1 MIGYKAAPTWVKA
14 GWLACIGLTCLA
26 CGHARAADAAAT
38 GADKP
43 AAGGDK
49 PAEAHFD
56 VHEYRVLGNSVLSN
70 RDIER
75 TLYPLLGDN
84 KTLSDVEAAR
94 AALEK
99 VYHDRGYQTVFV
111 DIPEQD
117 VADAIVR
124 LRVTEAKLRDV
135 SISGARYY
143 SERKILAALPEA
155 RPGAVPSIPTLQEQ
169 LAAVNAQTADRT
181 VVPVLKAGPDPG
193 TVDLALKVDDH
204 SPLHG
209 SVDLNNQYSPDTKPL
224 RATVALDYNNLF
236 DRLDSISAQFQDSP
250 QQLGEV
256 DVLAVNYALGPI
268 ASGLRPSVYY
278 IHSNS
283 NAATIGTIGVLGKG
297 DIYGLRVSYPIF
309 EAAGVL
315 QSLVFG
321 GDYKHFRDTIGLAS
335 QPALVTPVSY
345 TNLSLGYAGSWSES
359 RLQDMFSASANFGPR
374 GAPNNPDAFENNR
387 FKGHPNYFY
396 VRADEDLLLSLPAGL
411 HLKLRVA
418 GQWAEEPLI
427 SNENYS
433 IAGAD
438 GVRGY
443 LEAES
448 LGDSAIKGTLQLE
461 SPAWMLHAHSIA
473 SGFAYFDAG
482 RDDVIDALASEPSVA
497 RLRSTGL
504 GLDLGLGGPVTG
516 AFTWAYPLTDG
527 PRTHRGESRLL
538 FDVKGSF

>member
-1 MIGYKAAPTWVKA
+1 MIRYERAPTWVKA
-14 GWLACIGLTCLA
+14 GWLACIGLAYLA
-26 CGHARAADAAAT
+26 CGHAW
-38 GADKP
+38 GADTP
-43 AAGGDK
+43 GSGGDK
-49 PAEAHFD
+49 TAEARFD
-56 VHEYRVLGNSVLSN
+56 VHEYRVLGNSVLSD

-75 TLYPLLGDN
+75 TLYPMLGDN
-84 KTLSDVEAAR
+84 KTLADVEAAR

-99 VYHDRGYQTVFV
+99 AYHDRGYQTVFV

-124 LRVTEAKLRDV
+124 LRVTEGKFRNV

-155 RPGAVPSIPTLQEQ
+155 KPGTVPSLPALQEQ
-169 LAAVNAQTADRT
+169 LAAVNSQTADRT
-181 VVPVLKAGPDPG
+181 VIPVLKAGADPG

-224 RATVALDYNNLF
+224 RATVALNYNNLF
-236 DRLDSISAQFQDSP
+236 DRLDSISAQYQDSP
-250 QQLGEV
+250 QQPGEV
-256 DVLAVNYALGPI
+256 DVAAANYALGPL

-309 EAAGVL
+309 ESPGVT

-321 GDYKHFRDTIGLAS
+321 GDYKHFRNTIGLAS

-345 TNLSLGYAGSWSES
+345 TNLSLGYSGSWSS
-359 RLQDMFSASANFGPR
+359 ARLQDLFSASANFGPR
-374 GAPNNPDAFENNR
+374 GAPNNPESFENNR
-387 FKGHPNYFY
+387 FMAHPNYFY
-396 VRADEDLLLSLPAGL
+396 VRADENLLLSLPAGL
-411 HLKLRVA
+411 HLKVRVA
-418 GQWAEEPLI
+418 GQYADEALI

-461 SPAWMLHAHSIA
+461 SPTWILRARTIA
-473 SGFAYFDAG
+473 SGFVYFDAG
-482 RDDVIDALASEPSVA
+482 RDNLIDALSNVPSVA

-504 GLDLGLGGPVTG
+504 GLDLWPGRPVTG
-516 AFTWAYPLTDG
+516 AFTWAYPLVDG
-527 PRTHRGESRLL
+527 PRTRRDESRLL
-538 FDVKGSF
+538 FDIKGSF